1 MKQLVLILSL
11 VLGTVEMVAQ
21 TNTPYITVTQR
32 CPQCLG
38 WGALSTMYGP
48 VRCPSCGG
56 CGAIQATYKNP
67 YYVPSGP
74 SFNSHY
80 TPTSHSVHVRCTTG
94 TDKGFFKVYLSGGD
108 KYIKFS
114 NHWVALGNG
123 YFTYNGNSYVF
134 TYC

>member
-1 MKQLVLILSL
+1 MKKLAFFLVFF
-11 VLGTVEMVAQ
+11 LGVVEMVAQ
-21 TNTPYITVTQR
+21 SNTPYITVTQR
-32 CPQCLG
+32 CPQCMG

-48 VRCPSCGG
+48 VKCPSCRG
-56 CGAIQATYKNP
+56 CGAFQAKYRNP
-67 YYVPSGP
+67 NYVPTGP

-94 TDKGFFKVYLSGGD
+94 ADKGFYKVYLSGGG
-108 KYIKFS
+108 KYIKFN

-123 YFTYNGNSYVF
+123 YFTYNRNSYVF